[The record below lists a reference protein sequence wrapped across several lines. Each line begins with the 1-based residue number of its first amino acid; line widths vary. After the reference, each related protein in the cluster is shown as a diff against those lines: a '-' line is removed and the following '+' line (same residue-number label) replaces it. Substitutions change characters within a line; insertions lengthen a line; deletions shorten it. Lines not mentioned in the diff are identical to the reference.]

1 MKLIS
6 WTPIAAAIL
15 GFSFVTAPVQAAAD
29 TATVNVALLD
39 MTSVMGGGMMGM
51 MGSGQGMMGQD
62 WNWNMMGSGQGMM
75 GRGMMGPGWGMM
87 GMGMM
92 SIRVDQATVKAG
104 DIHFAVTNWSRAI
117 VHEVLVVAVENPSAP
132 LPYDYATG
140 KIPEEQVK
148 SMGEVGE
155 LKPNESG
162 AMDVELPPGTYL
174 LICNLA
180 GHYAAGMVTPLTV
193 TP

>member
-1 MKLIS
+1 MKSKLM
-6 WTPIAAAIL
+6 ANAVAL
-15 GFSFVTAPVQAAAD
+15 LFSASLFAAPVYAASDA
-29 TATVNVALLD
+29 ATVNVALLD
-39 MTSVMGGGMMGM
+39 MSSVMGGGMMGM
-51 MGSGQGMMGQD
+51 MAPGQGMMGQD

-75 GRGMMGPGWGMM
+75 GRGMMGPGMGMM

-92 SIRVDQATVKAG
+92 SIRVDHPTVKAG
-104 DIHFAVTNWSRAI
+104 KVHFEVTNWSRAI
-117 VHEVLVVAVENPSAP
+117 LHEVIVVAVENPNAP
-132 LPYDYATG
+132 LPYDYASG
-140 KIPEEQVK
+140 RVPEDQIK

-155 LKPNESG
+155 LKANKSG
-162 AMDVELPPGTYL
+162 ALDVELPPGTYL